1 MQYNKG
7 DDTGSY
13 RLAVSP
19 EVPDDGL
26 TPEGKPKLLRYKKS
40 PHMGRKKADLDDLKK
55 EVTMEEHR
63 IPLDILC
70 SQLGTDPDVGLTPEQ
85 AHEILLR
92 DGPNALTPPKRTPE
106 WVLN

>member
-26 TPEGKPKLLRYKKS
+26 TIEGRPKVLRHKKS
-40 PHMGRKKADLDDLKK
+40 PHMGRKKQDLEELKK
-55 EVTMEEHR
+55 EVTMDEHK
-63 IPLDILC
+63 IKLEDLC
-70 SQLGTDPDVGLTPEQ
+70 RQLGTDQELVTTTLSCAEHSPRSFRSPLPMSRHL
-85 AHEILLR
+85 A
-92 DGPNALTPPKRTPE
+92 
-106 WVLN
+106 

>member
-26 TPEGKPKLLRYKKS
+26 TPEGRPKLLRYKKS
-40 PHMGRKKADLDDLKK
+40 PHVGRKKADLEELKK

-63 IPLDILC
+63 IPLDMLC
-70 SQLGTDPDVGLTPEQ
+70 SQMGTDPDMVCTTQSPLSHHSLTTS
-85 AHEILLR
+85 HIS
-92 DGPNALTPPKRTPE
+92 
-106 WVLN
+106 

>member
-1 MQYNKG
+1 MSSYNKG

-26 TPEGKPKLLRYKKS
+26 TPEGRAKVIRQKKS
-40 PHMGRKKADLDDLKK
+40 PHVARKKQDLEELKK

-63 IPLDILC
+63 IPLDLLC
-70 SQLGTDPDVGLTPEQ
+70 GQMATDPEMVSAVVHWPRSEPSLPMSRHLF
-85 AHEILLR
+85 ASNYN
-92 DGPNALTPPKRTPE
+92 PFS
-106 WVLN
+106 